1 MKGVIFNLAEE
12 VISDGFGNAVW
23 DDVLDAAG
31 LDGAFTSL
39 GNYPDS
45 DLVSLV
51 TASSAILGVP
61 ATDVIRTLGKGA
73 LPLLAERY
81 PMFFTPHSSTRPFLL
96 TLNEVIH
103 AEVRKL
109 YPDADVPEFE
119 FVTSDP
125 DWLVMQYRSH
135 RKLCALAEGFVMGA
149 AAHYAE
155 QAEIHHVQCM
165 HDGADACVLRCR
177 FEPAGST
184 P

>member
-12 VISDGFGNAVW
+12 VVSARFGDAAW
-23 DDVLDAAG
+23 DQVLDSAG

-51 TASSAILGVP
+51 SAASALLDVP
-61 ATDVIRTLGKGA
+61 VDEVIRTIGSGA

-81 PMFFTPHSSTRPFLL
+81 PAFFTPHTSTRPFLL
-96 TLNEVIH
+96 TLNEIIH

-119 FVTSDP
+119 FDTSD
-125 DWLVMQYRSH
+125 DTWLVMRYRSQ
-135 RKLCALAEGFVMGA
+135 RQLCALAEGFVMGA
-149 AAHYAE
+149 AAHYGQEAVIE
-155 QAEIHHVQCM
+155 QTQCM
-165 HDGADACVLRCR
+165 RDGADSCLIRCR
-177 FEPAGST
+177 FTPAA
-184 P
+184 PPP